1 MHNSRQ
7 PLRNLGDLFP
17 AIALLLPC
25 LNATAS
31 LHTTSPSGMSDVEY
45 SMLNVGRGTSYTYT
59 PDGKLATRTWARGVT
74 TTYAYTN
81 GSSLASITYSD
92 NTPTVYFSY
101 DRLGRQTSAIVD
113 GVSTNLY
120 SYDAMTLALSA
131 ETQNGVTITRTTD
144 ALGRNIGFEL
154 NSDYGVTYGYDTYGR
169 FSSVTSHWPLATS
182 HYQYS
187 YLPGTDLLAGY
198 TAGDFTRTVSYEPY
212 RSLITSVANKYGNTT
227 ISRYD
232 YENDALGRRI
242 TISRS
247 GAAFG
252 DMPVRDSY
260 GYNHCSEVTSARR
273 TLAGTQPGNTR
284 LRLRLRLTTHGN
296 RIPLPNT
303 ITTTIHCYVTL

>member
-1 MHNSRQ
+1 HNAYDPQGRT
-7 PLRNLGDLFP
+7 
-17 AIALLLPC
+17 IATWGNTYPVAYEYDPSGRMVAM
-25 LNATAS
+25 ATTRDNEIDFATLAVQLAAGAS
-31 LHTTSPSGMSDVEY
+31 LTSIASTWSLDLTQWFYDQPTGLLTQKLYAATSPNGMSNVEY

-187 YLPGTDLLAGY
+187 YLPGTDLLSGY
-198 TAGDFTRTVSYEPY
+198 TSGDFTRTVSCTHRPPHQ
-212 RSLITSVANKYGNTT
+212 LT
-227 ISRYD
+227 
-232 YENDALGRRI
+232 LG
-242 TISRS
+242 
-247 GAAFG
+247 
-252 DMPVRDSY
+252 
-260 GYNHCSEVTSARR
+260 
-273 TLAGTQPGNTR
+273 
-284 LRLRLRLTTHGN
+284 
-296 RIPLPNT
+296 
-303 ITTTIHCYVTL
+303 